1 MRPMR
6 LLLEAFLSLRFL
18 LLLASLGALL
28 GGGLMLG
35 QGAIQLWQAVHLLS
49 SETSHGGAKAASVL
63 VLHGIDAFL
72 FAVVQFVIGYAITFS
87 FVIDLPPELRS
98 RVPLWMQAQ
107 GVSQLKHTLI
117 EVVLLALV
125 IDFATDAAEM
135 EARLEWDMLVLPIA
149 IVLIAAALR
158 LMTTES
164 HRK

>member
-28 GGGLMLG
+28 GGGLMLWL
-35 QGAIQLWQAVHLLS
+35 GATQLWQAVHFLS
-49 SETSHGGAKAASVL
+49 SETKYGGAKTASVL
-63 VLHGIDAFL
+63 VLRGIDTFL
-72 FAVVQFVIGYAITFS
+72 FGVVQFVFGYAITFS
-87 FVIDLPPELRS
+87 FVIDVPPDLRG
-98 RVPLWMQAQ
+98 RVPRWMQAQ

-135 EARLEWDMLVLPIA
+135 EAHL
-149 IVLIAAALR
+149 
-158 LMTTES
+158 
-164 HRK
+164 